1 MIYNKLNIFL
11 YNHFPVDPQVWKPV
25 VDLQVAIKD
34 EIEVVVVVMVV
45 VAVPKP
51 NRKRAFPL
59 ISFGS

>member
-1 MIYNKLNIFL
+1 
-11 YNHFPVDPQVWKPV
+11 VDPQVWKPV

-51 NRKRAFPL
+51 NKKRAFPL
-59 ISFGS
+59 ISFGSWKPG